1 MDLRP
6 VGSSLFTEPTLCS
19 LRGFSSGPDL
29 MLVSNFDP
37 CADSCWVR
45 SLKLSRAC
53 VLALCAVAAFGSA
66 GCRPKLHSMES
77 VGIKSYDTVLKNSLR
92 KDKPLLIIISA
103 SWCGAC
109 NAMES
114 GLMEPA
120 ARRALEQTASFKLDF
135 DSPRTKE
142 LRDRFYGGGGVP
154 EMILISNEGKELLR
168 ERGWAG
174 SENFSSRLREAI
186 SKN

>member
-1 MDLRP
+1 
-6 VGSSLFTEPTLCS
+6 
-19 LRGFSSGPDL
+19 
-29 MLVSNFDP
+29 
-37 CADSCWVR
+37 
-45 SLKLSRAC
+45 
-53 VLALCAVAAFGSA
+53 
-66 GCRPKLHSMES
+66 MES
-77 VGIKSYDTVLKNSLR
+77 VGIKSYDTALKNSLR

-109 NAMES
+109 HAMES

-120 ARRALEQTASFKLDF
+120 SRRAIEQTAHYKLDF
-135 DSPRTKE
+135 DSPRTQK
-142 LRDRFYGGGGVP
+142 LRERFYGGKGVP

-174 SENFSSRLREAI
+174 SENFSLRLREAI

>member
-1 MDLRP
+1 M
-6 VGSSLFTEPTLCS
+6 
-19 LRGFSSGPDL
+19 
-29 MLVSNFDP
+29 
-37 CADSCWVR
+37 
-45 SLKLSRAC
+45 SRAG
-53 VLALCAVAAFGSA
+53 LLGMCAAAVFVST

-135 DSPRTKE
+135 DSPRTQK

-174 SENFSSRLREAI
+174 SENFSLRLREAI